1 MKNFVGIRSSLLF
14 CMILAFS
21 EQESVSTGCT
31 TSTFQAVVP
40 PTLLGQDRF
49 LHSDE
54 VSLGTGCPVT
64 NITEKGYEFNYLV
77 TECGIQKEVFA
88 NGVIFYSI
96 LYYNILHKG
105 ITGKVLLRCIVFSSS
120 FLDSIP
126 STTNNNLTKFKNGIP
141 SAKSRSS
148 WSLTNP
154 CLLGLPWI
162 PYFQNPSVKPPH
174 QSLLLKMPRPLVHKS
189 APMAMF

>member
-40 PTLLGQDRF
+40 PTLLGQDHF

-77 TECGIQKEVFA
+77 TECGNWKEVFA
-88 NGVIFYSI
+88 NGVIF
-96 LYYNILHKG
+96 LFN
-105 ITGKVLLRCIVFSSS
+105 
-120 FLDSIP
+120 
-126 STTNNNLTKFKNGIP
+126 
-141 SAKSRSS
+141 
-148 WSLTNP
+148 SL
-154 CLLGLPWI
+154 
-162 PYFQNPSVKPPH
+162 
-174 QSLLLKMPRPLVHKS
+174 
-189 APMAMF
+189 